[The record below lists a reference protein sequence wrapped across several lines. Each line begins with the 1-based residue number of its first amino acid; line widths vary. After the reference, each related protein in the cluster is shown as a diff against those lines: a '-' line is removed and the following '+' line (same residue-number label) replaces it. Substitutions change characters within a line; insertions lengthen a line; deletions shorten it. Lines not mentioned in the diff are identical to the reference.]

1 MKAVILAAGE
11 GTRLNKGWT
20 IVPKPLLEVGSKTII
35 EHAISSLKEAGIKDF
50 LIVTGFMSEHIKDY
64 LRDGFELGVNIEY
77 VYNKDYKS
85 SLLNSLRLVKEK
97 VEGSFVL
104 CMADLFFPGSIV
116 KDLVHNSTSYHNYVC
131 VDKKLSKIRRIEEK
145 YKVQTM
151 NDNILQVS
159 HVLPTYNAIDC
170 GIYLMQDS
178 IFPIMENCLEQG
190 KNSLPLIITE
200 LAIQG
205 KFRAHDIGDSEVID
219 IDREKDVE
227 YIQNEV
233 LRNAN
238 KERSSDW
245 RQ

>member
-20 IVPKPLLEVGSKTII
+20 IVPKPLLEVGNKTII
-35 EHAISSLKEAGIKDF
+35 EHTITSLKEAGIKDF
-50 LIVTGFMSEHIKDY
+50 VIVVGFMSEHIKDY

-85 SLLNSLRLVKEK
+85 SLTDSLKLVKEK
-97 VEGSFVL
+97 ISGQFVL
-104 CMADLFFPGSIV
+104 CMADLFFSSSII
-116 KDLVHNSTSYHNYVC
+116 KELMEKSSENYNYVC
-131 VDKKLSKIRRIEEK
+131 IDKKLSKIRRIEEK

-151 NDNILQVS
+151 NDSILQVS

-170 GIYLMQDS
+170 GIYLMHDS
-178 IFPIMENCLEQG
+178 FFQTLENCLEQG

-200 LAIQG
+200 LALQG
-205 KFRAHDIGDSEVID
+205 KFKVYDIGELEVID
-219 IDREKDVE
+219 IDREKDIE

-233 LRNAN
+233 IND
-238 KERSSDW
+238 KERDSDR